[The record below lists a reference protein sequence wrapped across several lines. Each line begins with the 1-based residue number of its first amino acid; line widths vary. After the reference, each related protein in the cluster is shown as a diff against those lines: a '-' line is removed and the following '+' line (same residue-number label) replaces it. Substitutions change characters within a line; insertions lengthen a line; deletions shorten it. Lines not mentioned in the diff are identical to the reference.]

1 MLSKNQIATL
11 GRGLTRD
18 QMMATI
24 ANSRRCF
31 TCSEVVTKPDY
42 GMKRIRAGGI
52 GMARNRRSRPI
63 PPREPVLPFCMET
76 TVIRCEGFSSERRVF
91 GQRDP
96 WRLELSSPR
105 WRWGSSISCRTVS
118 LIWRIGAR
126 QLYNPRGSHDGRE
139 NRSW

>member
-63 PPREPVLPFCMET
+63 PRVS
-76 TVIRCEGFSSERRVF
+76 RCSLSA
-91 GQRDP
+91 
-96 WRLELSSPR
+96 WRLVLQV
-105 WRWGSSISCRTVS
+105 GSGRADPARAHRASGLNISGRASTNFFRAGLNRAHLLKYRPS
-118 LIWRIGAR
+118 TALK
-126 QLYNPRGSHDGRE
+126 HDGLLLGSAGPGSAR
-139 NRSW
+139 N